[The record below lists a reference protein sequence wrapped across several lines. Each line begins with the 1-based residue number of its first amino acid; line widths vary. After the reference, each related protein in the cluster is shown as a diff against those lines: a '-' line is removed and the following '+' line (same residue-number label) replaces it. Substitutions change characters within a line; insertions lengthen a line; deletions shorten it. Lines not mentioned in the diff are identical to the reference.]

1 MKRSTLARLV
11 SVSIVAFP
19 LGIFGAPAPAAA
31 CGTEVFT
38 IIDHSAEGISSRER
52 DLSQGK
58 YQAAAKGVFQ
68 VFPKLKTTKPG
79 AGPLSD
85 RALRILA
92 LATARTEGA
101 INVGSGVNWP
111 MAGVTPEQKEANL
124 LFAIDTL
131 RKLNEKRVNN
141 PSFQTDLAEAL
152 GKVPRFKAEAY
163 AILTELAKKD
173 LVASAE
179 GYATLARLHEAMGEG
194 APRDAAVKR
203 CEGMTKTPKACQV
216 PVSPAT
222 TSS

>member
-11 SVSIVAFP
+11 SASIVALP

-101 INVGSGVNWP
+101 INVGSGVSWP

-163 AILTELAKKD
+163 SILTELAKKD